1 MKKIILVLFISL
13 LLVGCSND
21 KIDGKTLYKT
31 IDGTLAQEFVNN
43 DKAILIDVRTI
54 EEYEN
59 VHIEGAINIPF
70 DNINEESIG
79 MVTDSKIDNIIV
91 YCQSGNR
98 SKEASIKIIEL
109 GYTNVY
115 DLGSI
120 NNWEIIK
127 NEE

>member
-1 MKKIILVLFISL
+1 MKRIIIVLFMSL
-13 LLVGCSND
+13 LLVGCSSD
-21 KIDGKTLYKT
+21 KIDGKKLYKT
-31 IDGTLAQEFVNN
+31 IDSILAQEFINTN
-43 DKAILIDVRTI
+43 KAILIDVRTI

-59 VHIEGAINIPF
+59 GHIEGAINIPL
-70 DNINEESIG
+70 NTINKDSIEK
-79 MVTDSKIDNIIV
+79 VTDSKIDNIIV

-98 SKEASIKIIEL
+98 SREASIKIIEL

-120 NNWEIIK
+120 NNWEMVK